1 MIEHVWLEHGI
12 VRWHIGAVS
21 AQQYLAS
28 NAELRSDD
36 RFDRVHY
43 LIDDFLDCTALP
55 EIELLA
61 SAPLPAADW
70 TPPRAEFRQAI
81 VSTSAAL
88 RERAYR
94 LALSCLGSPATM
106 KFSDMA
112 KAREWVK
119 GDMPG
124 RDSAT
129 LQWAGAGIAAAPA
142 AYARAR

>member
-21 AQQYLAS
+21 AQQYQLS
-28 NAELRSDD
+28 NAELRADG
-36 RFDRVHY
+36 RFASVHY
-43 LIDDFLDCTALP
+43 LIDDFLDCTTLP
-55 EIELLA
+55 EVAHVAAGPLSGA
-61 SAPLPAADW
+61 DRAPPH
-70 TPPRAEFRQAI
+70 AEFRQAI
-81 VSTSAAL
+81 VSSSAAL

-94 LALSCLGSPATM
+94 LALTSLRSPATM
-106 KFSDMA
+106 KFSEMA

-129 LQWAGAGIAAAPA
+129 LQWAGAGIAAPPA

>member
-21 AQQYLAS
+21 AQQYQLS
-28 NAELRSDD
+28 NAELREDN
-36 RFDRVHY
+36 RFSAVHY

-61 SAPLPAADW
+61 SVPVRWLPN
-70 TPPRAEFRQAI
+70 AEFRQAI
-81 VSTSAAL
+81 VSSSAAL

-94 LALSCLGSPATM
+94 LALSSLGSPATM

-119 GDMPG
+119 GDMPE
-124 RDSAT
+124 RASAT

-142 AYARAR
+142 AYARVR

>member
-21 AQQYLAS
+21 AQQYQLS
-28 NAELRSDD
+28 NAELREDN
-36 RFDRVHY
+36 RFSAVHY

-61 SAPLPAADW
+61 SVQVRWLPN
-70 TPPRAEFRQAI
+70 AEFRQAI
-81 VSTSAAL
+81 VSSSAAL

-94 LALSCLGSPATM
+94 LALSSLGSPATM

-119 GDMPG
+119 GDMPE
-124 RDSAT
+124 RASAT

-142 AYARAR
+142 AYARVR